1 MISLGPLSSTQARD
15 YRDHAGGLPK
25 NTPSAGAGSAWS
37 DGSEAGARVHFNAQD
52 HLGRGVDPPSSDH
65 TGMTSGLSLGN
76 LVMVASLTFR
86 CWATIAGGV
95 WAIQSDR
102 ETSAKYGALKTSRNC
117 KSVSPVFLM

>member
-1 MISLGPLSSTQARD
+1 MLE
-15 YRDHAGGLPK
+15 GLPK

-37 DGSEAGARVHFNAQD
+37 DGSEAGAERIHFNAQD
-52 HLGRGVDPPSSDH
+52 HLGCGVDPPSFDH

-76 LVMVASLTFR
+76 FVMVASLTFR

-95 WAIQSDR
+95 RAIQSER